1 MLCAIRRVRSLPAPA
16 AVILAPA
23 AAAAVILALALPAGA
38 SIPTAPPQVITIGGP
53 ATPRAI
59 PPGFLGLSFEYWAVP
74 EYAGQSPRHVNPV
87 FLQLIRNLAG
97 GSPPDL
103 RIGGVTTDNTW
114 SPIPGAGTPPGVV
127 FGLNRRWIATIGA
140 VAARLD
146 ARLILGINLEADST
160 AVAAAE
166 ANALVAGVG
175 RRRVEALEL
184 GNEPELY
191 GVFTWGISGRP
202 GRPAGWDFPAFD
214 RDFADIAGAL
224 PTLPLA
230 GPTVGQPNWFGY
242 TSRFLSDQP
251 RVAVATLHR
260 YPLQQCFL
268 HPRQI
273 KYPSLAHLLAPA
285 ASHGLANSAANA
297 VRTAHAHHVALRID
311 EMNTVSCGDVPAVAQ
326 SFASALWSLDAL
338 FEMARV
344 GVDGVNIHS
353 FPGATYQLFTF
364 RRVHGWWRATV
375 EPDYYGLDMFAQA
388 VPAGSRLLEVS
399 PAASPRLKV
408 WATRAPDGTLRVVLI
423 NEGNGARTVA
433 VRLPA
438 VAASGAMPGTL
449 ERLEAPGI
457 TALGRV
463 TLGGQTFGATTGLLV
478 GNRESEPVA
487 ATTNGYVV
495 RVPAASAAMLTVG

>member
-1 MLCAIRRVRSLPAPA
+1 MLRATGALG
-16 AVILAPA
+16 LAL
-23 AAAAVILALALPAGA
+23 LALAGAGPRRA
-38 SIPTAPPQVITIGGP
+38 QDPPQVLTIGGP
-53 ATPRAI
+53 ATPRAV
-59 PPGFLGLSFEYWAVP
+59 PPGFLGLSFEYWAIPDYVG
-74 EYAGQSPRHVNPV
+74 ANPRHVNPV

-114 SPIPGAGTPPGVV
+114 FPIRGASTPPGVA
-127 FGLNRRWIATIGA
+127 FALTRHWIATIGA

-146 ARLILGINLEADST
+146 ARLILGINLEADSS

-166 ANALVAGVG
+166 ARALIDGVG

-191 GVFTWGISGRP
+191 GVFTWGFSGRP
-202 GRPAGWDFPAFD
+202 GRPPNWDFAALD
-214 RDFADIAGAL
+214 RDFAHIAGAL
-224 PTLPLA
+224 PHVPLA

-242 TSRFLSDQP
+242 MKRFLADQP

-268 HPRQI
+268 NPSQI

-285 ASHGLANSAANA
+285 ASRGLANSVAKA
-297 VRTAHAHHVALRID
+297 VRTAHARHVALRID
-311 EMNTVSCGDVPAVAQ
+311 EMNTLSCGDVPAVAQ

-344 GVDGVNIHS
+344 GVDGVNIHT
-353 FPGATYQLFTF
+353 FPGADYQLFTF
-364 RRVHGWWRATV
+364 SRAHGRWRAVV

-388 VPAGSRLLEVS
+388 APPGSRLLKVT
-399 PAASPRLKV
+399 PAASGQLHA
-408 WATRAPDGTLRVVLI
+408 WATRAPDGALRVVLI
-423 NEGNGARTVA
+423 NEGTRTRVVA
-433 VRLPA
+433 VRVPGA
-438 VAASGAMPGTL
+438 AGVAAGTGTL
-449 ERLEAPGI
+449 ERLEAPSI
-457 TALGRV
+457 TALGHV
-463 TLGGQTFGATTGLLV
+463 TLAGQTFGAATGLPV
-478 GNRESEPVA
+478 GASETTSVA
-487 ATTNGYVV
+487 PARSGYVF